1 MPGHLSRSSVHAA
14 HRAVAAVDEV
24 VRLLVEQA
32 PLPDAERAIEHA
44 RAATGGLLGW
54 TSAEALTRLIVEVV
68 RCARQG
74 QTVSPD
80 LGQARQM
87 LADALMYDDLL
98 PDDSTTGHRE
108 GHG

>member
-1 MPGHLSRSSVHAA
+1 MPGRVNRSSVQAA
-14 HRAVAAVDEV
+14 HRAVAAIDEA

-32 PLPDAERAIEHA
+32 PLPDVERAIGHA

-68 RCARQG
+68 RCIREGHTMSAE
-74 QTVSPD
+74 
-80 LGQARQM
+80 LGGARQM

-108 GHG
+108 KQE